1 MSDLYLVIPELGLAG
16 FALAYLIIGLVIKR
30 WRWLLGI
37 FTLAGL
43 AGLFCV
49 SLAWLTVSGTAFGML
64 LVSPFGRLL
73 DLVFAV
79 AAALSLLI
87 YLDMKDLPYEGG
99 FFLLTGTLGAILL
112 AKCIDFVMLFLAL
125 ETLSFSLY
133 AMVGLRGMRRDA
145 EAGIKY
151 FVLGGFSSAFLLM
164 GIALLYAVTGSFAF
178 STVAT
183 AIVMPGYNI
192 GLLVAALS
200 FIGIG
205 LLFKASAVPFHFW
218 TPDVFEGA
226 AAPVASY
233 IATASKVAAF
243 GLLLLVFN
251 IAFPTNPDLWW
262 GLLWYASVLT
272 MFVGNTAALL
282 EKSIKRMLA
291 YSAIAHAGYLFIPVI
306 AGGPWSSSTIVL
318 YALVYTLMTGG
329 AFAVVAVVGDER
341 SSLDSY
347 KGLARTRPALAF
359 LLTVFLLSLAG
370 IPPLAGF
377 IAKFYLF
384 TEAFRSGLTS
394 LAIIGLINGVI
405 SAYYYL
411 RVVVHM
417 YMMEPEGETETP
429 KLRKRLWTAIAIA
442 IAAAATVYL
451 GFFPGPLVDF
461 IKALL

>member
-1 MSDLYLVIPELGLAG
+1 MTDLYLVVPELYAAG
-16 FALAYLIIGLVIKR
+16 FALVYLLIGLLIKR
-30 WRWLLGI
+30 WRWLIGI
-37 FTLAGL
+37 LTLAGL

-49 SLAWLTVSGTAFGML
+49 SLAYMTVSGIAFGML
-64 LVSPFGRLL
+64 VLSPFGRLL

-79 AAALSLLI
+79 AAIISLLI

-99 FFLLTGTLGAILL
+99 FFLLAGTLGAMLL
-112 AKCIDFVMLFLAL
+112 AKCVDFVMLFLAL

-133 AMVGLRGMRRDA
+133 ALVSLRGTRRDA

-151 FVLGGFSSAFLLM
+151 FVLGAFSSAFLLM
-164 GIALLYAVTGSFAF
+164 GIALLYALTGSFAF
-178 STVAT
+178 SAVAS
-183 AIVMPGYNI
+183 AFAAPGYNI
-192 GLLVAALS
+192 GLLIAALS

-226 AAPVASY
+226 AAPVAGY

-243 GLLLLVFN
+243 GLLLSVFT

-262 GLLWYASVLT
+262 GLLWYASALT

-282 EKSIKRMLA
+282 EKSVKRMLA
-291 YSAIAHAGYLFIPVI
+291 YSAIAHAGYLFIPVMI
-306 AGGPWSSSTIVL
+306 GGPWSTSTIVL
-318 YALVYTLMTGG
+318 YGLVYTLMTGG
-329 AFAVVAVVGDER
+329 AFAVIAVVGDER
-341 SSLDSY
+341 TSINSY
-347 KGLARTRPALAF
+347 KGLAKSRPLTAF
-359 LLTVFLLSLAG
+359 LLTLFLLSLAG

-384 TEAFRSGLTS
+384 ADAFRSGLTS

-411 RVVVHM
+411 RVVVYM
-417 YMMEPEGETETP
+417 YMMEPEGEPEAP
-429 KLRKRLWTAIAIA
+429 RLRARFWTAIAIA
-442 IAAAATVYL
+442 LAAAATVYL

-461 IKALL
+461 IRGLL

>member
-226 AAPVASY
+226 AAPV
-233 IATASKVAAF
+233 
-243 GLLLLVFN
+243 
-251 IAFPTNPDLWW
+251 
-262 GLLWYASVLT
+262 
-272 MFVGNTAALL
+272 
-282 EKSIKRMLA
+282 
-291 YSAIAHAGYLFIPVI
+291 
-306 AGGPWSSSTIVL
+306 
-318 YALVYTLMTGG
+318 
-329 AFAVVAVVGDER
+329 
-341 SSLDSY
+341 
-347 KGLARTRPALAF
+347 
-359 LLTVFLLSLAG
+359 
-370 IPPLAGF
+370 
-377 IAKFYLF
+377 
-384 TEAFRSGLTS
+384 
-394 LAIIGLINGVI
+394 
-405 SAYYYL
+405 
-411 RVVVHM
+411 
-417 YMMEPEGETETP
+417 
-429 KLRKRLWTAIAIA
+429 
-442 IAAAATVYL
+442 
-451 GFFPGPLVDF
+451 
-461 IKALL
+461 

>member
-1 MSDLYLVIPELGLAG
+1 
-16 FALAYLIIGLVIKR
+16 
-30 WRWLLGI
+30 
-37 FTLAGL
+37 
-43 AGLFCV
+43 
-49 SLAWLTVSGTAFGML
+49 
-64 LVSPFGRLL
+64 
-73 DLVFAV
+73 
-79 AAALSLLI
+79 
-87 YLDMKDLPYEGG
+87 
-99 FFLLTGTLGAILL
+99 
-112 AKCIDFVMLFLAL
+112 
-125 ETLSFSLY
+125 
-133 AMVGLRGMRRDA
+133 
-145 EAGIKY
+145 
-151 FVLGGFSSAFLLM
+151 
-164 GIALLYAVTGSFAF
+164 
-178 STVAT
+178 
-183 AIVMPGYNI
+183 
-192 GLLVAALS
+192 
-200 FIGIG
+200 
-205 LLFKASAVPFHFW
+205 
-218 TPDVFEGA
+218 
-226 AAPVASY
+226 
-233 IATASKVAAF
+233 
-243 GLLLLVFN
+243 
-251 IAFPTNPDLWW
+251 
-262 GLLWYASVLT
+262 ASVLT

-347 KGLARTRPALAF
+347 KGLARTRPAVAF

>member
-1 MSDLYLVIPELGLAG
+1 MSDLYLVIPELYTAG
-16 FALAYLIIGLVIKR
+16 FAVVYLLVGLIIRR

-37 FTLAGL
+37 LTLAGL
-43 AGLFCV
+43 VGLFSL
-49 SLAWLTVSGTAFGML
+49 SLAHLSVSGVAFGML
-64 LVSPFGRLL
+64 LLSPFGRLL

-79 AAALSLLI
+79 AAILSILV

-99 FFLLTGTLGAILL
+99 FFILTGTLGAMLL
-112 AKCIDFVMLFLAL
+112 AKCVDFVMLFLAL

-133 AMVGLRGMRRDA
+133 ALVGLRGTRRDA

-151 FVLGGFSSAFLLM
+151 FVLGAFSSSFLIM
-164 GIALLYAVTGSFAF
+164 GVALLYALTRSFAF
-178 STVAT
+178 SAVASSF
-183 AIVMPGYNI
+183 AAPGHNI

-233 IATASKVAAF
+233 IATASKMAAF
-243 GLLLLVFN
+243 GLLLSIFG
-251 IAFPTNPDLWW
+251 IAFQTNPDLWW

-282 EKSIKRMLA
+282 ERSVKRMLA

-329 AFAVVAVVGDER
+329 AFAVVAVIGDER
-341 SSLDSY
+341 SSLEFY
-347 KGLARTRPALAF
+347 KGLGKTRPLTAF
-359 LLTVFLLSLAG
+359 LLTLFLLSLAG

-384 TEAFRSGLTS
+384 AGAFRSGLTS

-411 RVVVHM
+411 RVVVYM
-417 YMMEPEGETETP
+417 YMMEPEGEQEP
-429 KLRKRLWTAIAIA
+429 PRLRAKFWTAVAVA
-442 IAAAATVYL
+442 LAAAATVYL
-451 GFFPGPLVDF
+451 GFFPGPLLDF
-461 IKALL
+461 IKGLL